1 MWWQGTAGR
10 GGKKAG
16 GPPSPSS
23 VGSGASCPSAG
34 SGAGT
39 RIRGPHSRP
48 AAAGCQ
54 QRAPRP
60 QARRGGAGRGGGTT
74 PPGPPLREQHGP
86 PAGSRVPRV
95 PRGPPPSGL
104 TAGPAGCPLPHSCKA
119 QLGTPSLLLALC
131 TRTGMLQKSKKK
143 NPYFSQTEP
152 SFPRGSVT
160 PCEDQC
166 GESSSARLCD
176 CRAGCVGRRCIK
188 TILVAVK
195 YRNTQ

>member
-1 MWWQGTAGR
+1 MGARRR
-10 GGKKAG
+10 GGLPPPPPWAA
-16 GPPSPSS
+16 GPPAP
-23 VGSGASCPSAG
+23 P
-34 SGAGT
+34 
-39 RIRGPHSRP
+39 R
-48 AAAGCQ
+48 AAGPGLESVALTPGRLR
-54 QRAPRP
+54 RAASRGRRDPRH
-60 QARRGGAGRGGGTT
+60 GGAGRGGGTT